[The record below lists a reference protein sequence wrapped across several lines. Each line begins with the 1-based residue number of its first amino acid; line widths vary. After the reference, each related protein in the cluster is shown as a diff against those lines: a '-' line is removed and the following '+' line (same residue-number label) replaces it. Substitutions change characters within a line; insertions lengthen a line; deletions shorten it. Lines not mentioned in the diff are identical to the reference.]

1 MFSFLVADMIL
12 DKLQET
18 FPTQR
23 CAAPWPLNCIEKREF
38 CVTRAYLHFT
48 KADCYDIYIWC
59 NQETQH
65 ELQHLATLQQ
75 QSFATAVI
83 CTCPY
88 VGYVSSPVALQQ
100 LISLVLTKRL
110 QLWFSWPAVFTHAL
124 WLFSFPVFLGY
135 LHLFGGPYF
144 HYFSELLSSFASKMD
159 PKRQLKIKTGV
170 LKRYVSFAENF
181 SQMRRMYN
189 TLPFLGC
196 TNYNLR
202 VILRIVII
210 WLTLKLNLFFKLW

>member
-1 MFSFLVADMIL
+1 MLSFLVADMIS

-23 CAAPWPLNCIEKREF
+23 CAAPWPLNCIEKGEF
-38 CVTRAYLHFT
+38 CVTRAYLQFT

-75 QSFATAVI
+75 QSFATAVV

-88 VGYVSSPVALQQ
+88 AGYVLSPVALQQ
-100 LISLVLTKRL
+100 LISLVLTKRF
-110 QLWFSWPAVFTHAL
+110 QLCFPKTVIQLTSGLNSCAL
-124 WLFSFPVFLGY
+124 NFSFPVFLGC

-144 HYFSELLSSFASKMD
+144 HHFSEIAVKFCVKNGSEAS
-159 PKRQLKIKTGV
+159 T
-170 LKRYVSFAENF
+170 
-181 SQMRRMYN
+181 
-189 TLPFLGC
+189 
-196 TNYNLR
+196 
-202 VILRIVII
+202 
-210 WLTLKLNLFFKLW
+210 